1 MRTLVLATLALAAA
15 PSLCL
20 AQELPLKVGQTAAE
34 LALGREGFRDVARLQ
49 RRGGVWVAEAT
60 APGGIRSRVVV
71 DGTSGDVAG
80 VRPIAGHGPGA
91 EASN

>member
-1 MRTLVLATLALAAA
+1 MRTLVVALLPLAAFSC
-15 PSLCL
+15 PCNG
-20 AQELPLKVGQTAAE
+20 QELPLRIGQTAAE
-34 LALGREGFRDVARLQ
+34 AALGREGFRDVARLQ
-49 RRGGVWVAEAT
+49 RHGGVWVAEAT

-80 VRPIAGHGPGA
+80 VRPIAGRMPGP